1 MEKWLPVM
9 ATVVAGGLVALQAP
23 INSTLGKS
31 VGTFAA
37 ASMSFAIG
45 LAVLVAI
52 TLVAGGF
59 GDIGK
64 AADLKWY
71 YLTGGILGAIYV
83 TTVLLSV
90 RELGAGGVTA
100 ATIAGQL
107 GASVLIDRAGRARP
121 AGEGAHALAGG
132 GHRPARG
139 GRLPDRPR
147 VAATAEAGV
156 GSAHGS

>member
-9 ATVVAGGLVALQAP
+9 ATVVAGVLVALQAP

-37 ASMSFAIG
+37 ASVSFAIG
-45 LAVLVAI
+45 LVVLLAI
-52 TLVAGGF
+52 TVVAGGF

-107 GASVLIDRAGRARP
+107 GASVLIDRAGVLGLP
-121 AGEGAHALAGG
+121 EKALT
-132 GHRPARG
+132 P
-139 GRLPDRPR
+139 GRVVGIILL
-147 VAATAEAGV
+147 AAGV
-156 GSAHGS
+156 FLIVRE